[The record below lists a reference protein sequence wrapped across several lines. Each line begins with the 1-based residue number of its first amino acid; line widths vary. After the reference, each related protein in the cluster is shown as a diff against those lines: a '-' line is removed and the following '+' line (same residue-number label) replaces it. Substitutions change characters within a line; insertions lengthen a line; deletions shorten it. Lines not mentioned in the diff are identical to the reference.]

1 MKNTGGGQ
9 FGHQIAC
16 PRNTLDMQEHSL
28 LVSSSS
34 SPGDAWLVALLCRA
48 HPYLAITLGKWLFR
62 KHSVTWYCWIVFE
75 SAFCICLSECDSG
88 TSVSRLEFVLAIVRS
103 IFGISGYKVSVWKLE
118 TNALYGDIL
127 NCVLGAGTGTGY
139 WGRVCFLLT

>member
-1 MKNTGGGQ
+1 M
-9 FGHQIAC
+9 
-16 PRNTLDMQEHSL
+16 
-28 LVSSSS
+28 
-34 SPGDAWLVALLCRA
+34 
-48 HPYLAITLGKWLFR
+48 
-62 KHSVTWYCWIVFE
+62 
-75 SAFCICLSECDSG
+75 SECDSG